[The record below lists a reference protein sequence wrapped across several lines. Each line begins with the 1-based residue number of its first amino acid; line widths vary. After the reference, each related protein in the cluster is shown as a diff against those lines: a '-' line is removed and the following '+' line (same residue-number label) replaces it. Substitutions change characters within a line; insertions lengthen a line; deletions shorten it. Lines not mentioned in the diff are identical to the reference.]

1 MPSVSLKLSTPG
13 VWDFSYTTELAQ
25 LLHNYKEKL
34 IT

>member
-1 MPSVSLKLSTPG
+1 MPQVSLESSTPG

-25 LLHNYKEKL
+25 LLYICKENL